1 MVPRGIR
8 NNNPGN
14 LNFAHQ
20 EKAHLERG
28 VPHPRFAAFP
38 TMSDG
43 YAALIKQLVLYFSRG
58 VDTVQKIISLWA
70 PPNENAT
77 TAYASYVAKS
87 MAVKP
92 DTVLACNPS
101 NLTHIAQAI
110 CHYENGVVPMVY
122 TDVFKIAQGAI
133 HNGSTVA
140 S

>member
-20 EKAHLERG
+20 DKAHLERG

-43 YAALIKQLVLYFSRG
+43 YAALIKQLALYFSRG
-58 VDTVQKIISLWA
+58 VNTVQKIIGLWA

-77 TAYASYVAKS
+77 TAYAAYVAKS

-92 DTVLACNPS
+92 DTVLACSPS
-101 NLTHIAQAI
+101 NLAHIAQAI

-122 TDVFKIAQGAI
+122 TDVFKIAQGVL